1 MSKLYHENIRV
12 HDRAL
17 PVSPLHA
24 NIRDAILGK
33 ADMKRLLSTPQFEN
47 VEMNINA
54 RVIYLISLGTI
65 IVTLIFVIVITFVAP
80 TLIQRSML
88 LAGIMISACI
98 VIMLLVHFSKLR
110 LAANLLLAVIWLIV
124 TLGSITAGGLSA
136 PIFAGYFVIIII
148 SGLISKN
155 RTKLYVTLIC
165 VLSAILI
172 ANAELSGNLSEPT
185 PYPPMARA
193 LIYSFFFI
201 IGAILQNIT
210 SGNMSQLLKKTHDSE
225 RRYRSLLENIPTITY
240 INSHNLNSF
249 TEYVSPQVEQLVGY
263 SQKEFM
269 EDGMLWAKIL
279 HPDDRDQI
287 LAEHARIGESGE
299 AFQLEYRLLAK
310 DNRTIWVRDEAALLR
325 DSEGAPQY
333 WLGVWTD
340 ITTRKLAEEEQ
351 ANLISVLT
359 KHTTQLSA
367 AAEVSNASSFILDI
381 NELLPNVVELIRN
394 HFDYYYTGIFLV
406 DESQEWAVLKAATGE
421 MGKQML
427 ALGHRLKIGNSSMI
441 GWCISHKKARVALDV
456 GEDAVRFRNPKL
468 PLTRSEIALP
478 LIAHGE
484 AIGAMTIQSSLPSAF
499 SRMDITV
506 LQTMADQI
514 ANAIENARLFTERAS
529 LINELGAQNAELER
543 FTYTVSHDLR
553 SPLVTIRGFLGYLRH
568 DADSGDLVRF
578 DKDMTRIA
586 NAVDKMQELLN
597 DLLELSRIG
606 RIIHPPEDVPFEH
619 IVKESI
625 ELISGLL
632 EAGNVQV
639 KIQSDLPIIHG
650 DRTRLVEVMQNL
662 ISNSIKF
669 MGDQAAPLIEIGATS
684 LHVDSKQPVFF
695 VRDNGIGIDA
705 QYHERI
711 FGLFNRL
718 DPNVDGTGIG
728 LSLVRR
734 IIEVHQ
740 GKIWVE
746 SQLGEG
752 TTFLFTLPLAES
764 SNKSTP

>member
-1 MSKLYHENIRV
+1 M
-12 HDRAL
+12 
-17 PVSPLHA
+17 PLHIKA
-24 NIRDAILGK
+24 LAVFPLQAVIRNAILGRV
-33 ADMKRLLSTPQFEN
+33 DMKLLLSAPRFKNE
-47 VEMNINA
+47 EMNIKA
-54 RVIYLISLGTI
+54 RVIYLISFGII
-65 IVTLIFVIVITFVAP
+65 IVTLIFIIVVSFVAP
-80 TLIQRSML
+80 ALIQRSTI
-88 LAGIMISACI
+88 LAGIMIPAGI
-98 VIMLLVHFSKLR
+98 VIMLLVRFSKLR
-110 LAANLLLAVIWLIV
+110 LAGNLLLAVIWLIV

-165 VLSAILI
+165 VLSGILI
-172 ANAELSGNLSEPT
+172 AYAELSGHLPRPT
-185 PYPPMARA
+185 SYPPMARA

-210 SGNMSQLLKKTHDSE
+210 SGNMSQLLKKTYDSE
-225 RRYRSLLENIPTITY
+225 MRYRSLLENIPTITY

-269 EDGMLWAKIL
+269 EDGLLWTKIL
-279 HPDDRDQI
+279 HPDDREQV
-287 LAEHARIGESGE
+287 LAKNAQTVGSGQS
-299 AFQLEYRLLAK
+299 FQLEYRLLTK
-310 DNRTIWVRDEAALLR
+310 DDRTIWVRDEATLLH
-325 DSEGAPQY
+325 DTEGTPQY

-359 KHTTQLSA
+359 KHTTQLAA
-367 AAEVSNASSFILDI
+367 AAEVSNAASSILDI
-381 NELLPNVVELIRN
+381 NDLLLNVVELIRN

-406 DESQEWAVLKAATGE
+406 DESKEWAVLKAATGE

-441 GWCISHKKARVALDV
+441 GWCISHRKARVALDA
-456 GEDAVRFRNPKL
+456 GEDAIRFRNPNL

-484 AIGAMTIQSSLPSAF
+484 VIGAMTIQSSLPSAF

-506 LQTMADQI
+506 LQTTADQI

-553 SPLVTIRGFLGYLRH
+553 SPLVTIRGFLGYLRQ
-568 DADSGDLVRF
+568 DAASGDLDRF
-578 DKDMTRIA
+578 DKDIGRIA

-606 RIIHPPEDVPFEH
+606 RIINPPENIPFER
-619 IVKESI
+619 IAKESI

-632 EAGNVQV
+632 EAGNVKV
-639 KIQSDLPIIHG
+639 KIQSELPIIRG

-662 ISNSIKF
+662 ISNAIKF
-669 MGDQAAPLIEIGATS
+669 MGDQATPLIEIGTTG
-684 LHVDSKQPVFF
+684 LDRGGKPVFF

-746 SQLGEG
+746 SQPGEG
-752 TTFLFTLPLAES
+752 ATFLFTLPLAQS
-764 SNKSTP
+764 SDNCGH